1 MCLVIDM
8 NTIPTVFNPDLDNHE
23 KYKPVLDWVISGKG
37 KMVCGG
43 SKYWEELKQIG
54 KYLRFFNELNKAGKV
69 VKVDDEAVDQKM
81 DELMEICDD
90 SDFDD
95 PHIVALL
102 IVSGCKVV
110 SSEDARSYPYI
121 KRKEW
126 YPKGR
131 DVPKIYKSSSFNKAS
146 TILCDGNLADICLP
160 CLKLRKADAG
170 ALMPS

>member
-8 NTIPTVFNPDLDNHE
+8 NTIPSVFNPNLDNHE
-23 KYKPVLDWVISGKG
+23 KYKPVLDWVINGKG

-43 SKYWEELKQIG
+43 SEYWKEFKLIG
-54 KYLRFFNELNKAGKV
+54 KYIGFFNQLNKAGKV
-69 VKVDDEAVDQKM
+69 VKIDDETVDKKM
-81 DELMEICDD
+81 DELMKLCNDA
-90 SDFDD
+90 DFDD

-131 DVPKIYKSSSFNKAS
+131 DVPKIYKSSSFNNAAS
-146 TILCDGNLADICLP
+146 ILCDENLADVCMP
-160 CLKLRKADAG
+160 CLKLKKSDAS